1 MDRME
6 TDSIGSCPVPAEAYY
21 GIHTVRAIEN
31 FPITGRLVHPALIGA
46 LIDIKKAAAIVHRQA
61 GLLPPRLAEAIIQA
75 CDDLA
80 DGMKPTDFPVD
91 AIQGGAGT
99 STNMNVNEVIAN
111 RALEILGQEKGCY
124 ALIHPNDH
132 VNLSQST
139 NDVYPTAGRMAL
151 LRLLP
156 ALLGALADLNR
167 SLARKAKQC
176 DTIVKLGRT
185 QLSDAI
191 PIRLGQEFQAWRA
204 ALQRAAVRL
213 RQHMKPL
220 RIVNLG
226 GTAIGTCLNADP
238 YYLANIIP
246 VLNEITGLDLRRA
259 VDLVDATQ
267 NTDDYLALSS
277 ALRGCAVVLAKL
289 ANDLRLLSS
298 GPKGGLGEI
307 TLPARQNGSSIMPG
321 KINPVIPEV
330 VNQIAFAVIGHDVT
344 AALVAEAGQLE
355 LNAFEPVLFDQLLSD
370 IVSLTHGIRTLDI
383 NCIRGISANSERC
396 RELLDRSTALATALA
411 PVIGYQRSA
420 AIAKRALRENRSIQ
434 DLVEQEGLDDR
445 MLQACLAA
453 ASKCVSGSPAS
464 DPA

>member
-31 FPITGRLVHPALIGA
+31 FPITGRPVNPALIGA

-61 GLLPPRLAEAIIQA
+61 GLLPPRLAEAMIQA

-80 DGMKPTDFPVD
+80 DGMKPADFPVD
-91 AIQGGAGT
+91 AIQGGAST

-191 PIRLGQEFQAWRA
+191 PIRLGQAFQAWRA

-246 VLNEITGLDLRRA
+246 VLNEITGLDLHRA

-277 ALRGCAVVLAKL
+277 ALRGCAVVLGKL
-289 ANDLRLLSS
+289 ANDLRLL
-298 GPKGGLGEI
+298 
-307 TLPARQNGSSIMPG
+307 
-321 KINPVIPEV
+321 
-330 VNQIAFAVIGHDVT
+330 
-344 AALVAEAGQLE
+344 
-355 LNAFEPVLFDQLLSD
+355 
-370 IVSLTHGIRTLDI
+370 
-383 NCIRGISANSERC
+383 
-396 RELLDRSTALATALA
+396 
-411 PVIGYQRSA
+411 
-420 AIAKRALRENRSIQ
+420 
-434 DLVEQEGLDDR
+434 
-445 MLQACLAA
+445 
-453 ASKCVSGSPAS
+453 
-464 DPA
+464 